1 MIIYEGHVFHDMTV
15 EEEGNLY
22 LADMLR
28 DGGVIDSDQHE
39 FLVEL
44 AADDE
49 STHMEF
55 AEELSRI
62 LEAQGLVCEF
72 YGYGQSCVIGH
83 IGSVVKFLDSLEA

>member
-15 EEEGNLY
+15 DEGNLY

-28 DGGVIDSDQHE
+28 DGDMIDSDQHE

-44 AADDE
+44 ATDDE
-49 STHMEF
+49 ATYLEF
-55 AEELSRI
+55 ADELNRI

-72 YGYGQSCVIGH
+72 YDYGQSCVIGH
-83 IGSVVKFLDSLEA
+83 MESVVEFLDSLKA